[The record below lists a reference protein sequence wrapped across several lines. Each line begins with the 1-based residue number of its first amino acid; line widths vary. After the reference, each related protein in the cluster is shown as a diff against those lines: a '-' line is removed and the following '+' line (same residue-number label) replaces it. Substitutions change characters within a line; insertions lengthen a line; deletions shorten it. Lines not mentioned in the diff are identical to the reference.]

1 MQWLAVLIARSKTW
15 RSNKIKNQPNRCK
28 EKMDISTVPI
38 IVTLNDISLEVRKKP
53 ASEPV
58 YFTHV

>member
-1 MQWLAVLIARSKTW
+1 M
-15 RSNKIKNQPNRCK
+15 KNQSNCCE
-28 EKMDISTVPI
+28 EKADICTVPI
-38 IVTLNDISLEVRKKP
+38 IVTLNDISLEVKKKP

>member
-1 MQWLAVLIARSKTW
+1 MQWLAVLTVRSKAW
-15 RSNKIKNQPNRCK
+15 RSNKMKNQSNCCE
-28 EKMDISTVPI
+28 EKVDICTVPI
-38 IVTLNDISLEVRKKP
+38 IVTLNDISLEVKKKP